1 MRRDKSRKLYAAA
14 LGLMPGGVNSPA
26 RAWTAVGGE
35 PLFIRRGAGARVWD
49 ADGNEYIDYV
59 CSWGPLVLGHAHPEV
74 IEAVT
79 AAATRGTSFGA
90 PTEQENTL
98 AEMVA
103 ESIPSMERVRF
114 VSSGT
119 EAGMSALR
127 LARAYTG
134 RDKIVKFEGGYHGH
148 ADALLVSAGSGAAA
162 HGVPTSAGVTASF
175 ARDTLVADY
184 NDPESV
190 RAHFRAAPGE
200 IAAVIVEPVAAN
212 MGVVPPAPGF
222 LEQLRDLTSREGALL
237 IFDEVVTGYRVGY
250 GGAQRLYG
258 VTPDVTILGKII
270 GGGMPVG
277 AYGGSREIMDTVS
290 PVGPMY
296 QAGTLSGNPVAM
308 AAGIRTLELLRE
320 PGVYDRL
327 ETTAARLADG
337 LREVFADAEVPLTIN
352 RVGSMMTL
360 FFSADEVT
368 GWASVSA
375 SDKEAFGRFFH
386 RMIDEGVYLPPSGF
400 EAMFV
405 STATITLQYAEGES
419 TPSSPP
425 SQPSR
430 GPPAGRCVI
439 TSNSIFPR
447 SLLPLLRPGGPIK
460 GEEVLAPRRPPKA
473 PSSPSRPR
481 YSLSTSQLPTTFQ
494 IIPVRAA

>member
-1 MRRDKSRKLYAAA
+1 MRRDRSRELYAAA

-35 PLFIRRGAGARVWD
+35 PLFVDRGEGARVWD
-49 ADGNEYIDYV
+49 VDGNEYIDYV

-74 IEAVT
+74 VAVVTEA
-79 AAATRGTSFGA
+79 ASRGTSFGA

-98 AEMVA
+98 AGLVA

-134 RDKIVKFEGGYHGH
+134 HDKIVKFEGGYHGH

-184 NDPESV
+184 NDAASV
-190 RAHFRAAPGE
+190 RAHFEAAPGE

-212 MGVVPPAPGF
+212 MGVVSPAPGF
-222 LEQLRDLTSREGALL
+222 LEELRDITSSEGAVL

-277 AYGGSREIMDTVS
+277 AYGGAREIMDTVS

-308 AAGIRTLELLRE
+308 AAGTRTLELLRE
-320 PGVYDRL
+320 PGVYDGL
-327 ETTAARLADG
+327 ETMAARLADG
-337 LREVFADAEVPLTIN
+337 LREAFVDAEVPVTVN

-360 FFSADEVT
+360 FFSPDEVT

-375 SDKEAFGRFFH
+375 SDKDAFGRFFH
-386 RMIDEGVYLPPSGF
+386 RMIEEGVCLPPSGF

-405 STATITLQYAEGES
+405 STAHGDADIDTTVEAA
-419 TPSSPP
+419 
-425 SQPSR
+425 R
-430 GPPAGRCVI
+430 RA
-439 TSNSIFPR
+439 
-447 SLLPLLRPGGPIK
+447 LR
-460 GEEVLAPRRPPKA
+460 
-473 PSSPSRPR
+473 
-481 YSLSTSQLPTTFQ
+481 
-494 IIPVRAA
+494 

>member
-1 MRRDKSRKLYAAA
+1 MRRDKSRQLYAAA

-35 PLFIRRGAGARVWD
+35 PVFIDRGEGARVWD

-59 CSWGPLVLGHAHPEV
+59 CSWGPLVLGHAHPDV
-74 IEAVT
+74 VAAVT
-79 AAATRGTSFGA
+79 EAASRGTSFGA
-90 PTEQENTL
+90 PTERENTL
-98 AEMVA
+98 AGLVA

-184 NDPESV
+184 NDAESV
-190 RAHFRAAPGE
+190 GAHFEAARGE

-290 PVGPMY
+290 PIGPMY

-337 LREVFADAEVPLTIN
+337 LRGAFAEAEVPLSIN

-375 SDKEAFGRFFH
+375 SDKDAFGRFFH
-386 RMIDEGVYLPPSGF
+386 RMIDEGVCLPPSGF

-405 STATITLQYAEGES
+405 STTHGNAEIDTTVEAARRALQ
-419 TPSSPP
+419 
-425 SQPSR
+425 
-430 GPPAGRCVI
+430 
-439 TSNSIFPR
+439 
-447 SLLPLLRPGGPIK
+447 
-460 GEEVLAPRRPPKA
+460 
-473 PSSPSRPR
+473 
-481 YSLSTSQLPTTFQ
+481 
-494 IIPVRAA
+494 

>member
-1 MRRDKSRKLYAAA
+1 MRTDRSKELYATA

-35 PLFIRRGAGARVWD
+35 PLFVDRGGGARVWD

-74 IEAVT
+74 VAAVT
-79 AAATRGTSFGA
+79 EAASRGTSFGA
-90 PTEQENTL
+90 PTERETRL
-98 AEMVA
+98 AELVA
-103 ESIPSMERVRF
+103 ESLPSMERVRF

-127 LARAYTG
+127 LARAYAG

-184 NDPESV
+184 NDAKSV
-190 RAHFRAAPGE
+190 RAHFDAAPDQ

-222 LEQLRDLTSREGALL
+222 LEELRDITSREGALL

-250 GGAQRLYG
+250 GGAQELYG
-258 VTPDVTILGKII
+258 VTPDVTVLGKII

-277 AYGGSREIMDTVS
+277 AYGGAQKIMDTVS

-308 AAGIRTLELLRE
+308 AAGARTLELLRE
-320 PGVYDRL
+320 PGVYAGL
-327 ETTAARLADG
+327 EATASRLADG
-337 LREVFADAEVPLTIN
+337 LREAFAEAEVPMTIN

-360 FFSADEVT
+360 FFSDTDVT

-375 SDKEAFGRFFH
+375 SDKGAFGRFFH
-386 RMIDEGVYLPPSGF
+386 RMIEEGVCLPPSGF

-405 STATITLQYAEGES
+405 STAHGNTEIDATVEAA
-419 TPSSPP
+419 
-425 SQPSR
+425 R
-430 GPPAGRCVI
+430 RA
-439 TSNSIFPR
+439 
-447 SLLPLLRPGGPIK
+447 LR
-460 GEEVLAPRRPPKA
+460 
-473 PSSPSRPR
+473 
-481 YSLSTSQLPTTFQ
+481 
-494 IIPVRAA
+494 

>member
-1 MRRDKSRKLYAAA
+1 MRRDRSRELYASAVE
-14 LGLMPGGVNSPA
+14 LMPGGVNSPA

-35 PLFIRRGAGARVWD
+35 PLFVDRGEGARVWD
-49 ADGNEYIDYV
+49 VDGNEYVDYV
-59 CSWGPLVLGHAHPEV
+59 CSWGPLVLGHAHPGV
-74 IEAVT
+74 VAAVT
-79 AAATRGTSFGA
+79 EAAGRGMSFGA
-90 PTEQENTL
+90 PTERENTL
-98 AEMVA
+98 AEMV
-103 ESIPSMERVRF
+103 SSGIPSMERVRF

-184 NDPESV
+184 NDIASV
-190 RAHFRAAPGE
+190 EAHFEAAPGE
-200 IAAVIVEPVAAN
+200 VAAVIVEPVAAN

-222 LEQLRDLTSREGALL
+222 LEGLRGIASREGALL
-237 IFDEVVTGYRVGY
+237 VFDEVVTGYRVGH
-250 GGAQRLYG
+250 GGAQALYG
-258 VTPDVTILGKII
+258 VTPDVTTLGKII

-277 AYGGSREIMDTVS
+277 AYGAAKEIMDAVS

-308 AAGIRTLELLRE
+308 AAGARTLELLRE
-320 PGVYDRL
+320 PGVYEAL
-327 ETTAARLADG
+327 EAAAARLADG
-337 LREVFADAEVPLTIN
+337 LREAFAEAEVPLTIN

-360 FFSADEVT
+360 FFSDSDVT

-386 RMIDEGVYLPPSGF
+386 RMIEEGVYLPPSPF

-405 STATITLQYAEGES
+405 STAHTDVDVDATIAAA
-419 TPSSPP
+419 
-425 SQPSR
+425 R
-430 GPPAGRCVI
+430 RA
-439 TSNSIFPR
+439 
-447 SLLPLLRPGGPIK
+447 LR
-460 GEEVLAPRRPPKA
+460 
-473 PSSPSRPR
+473 
-481 YSLSTSQLPTTFQ
+481 
-494 IIPVRAA
+494 